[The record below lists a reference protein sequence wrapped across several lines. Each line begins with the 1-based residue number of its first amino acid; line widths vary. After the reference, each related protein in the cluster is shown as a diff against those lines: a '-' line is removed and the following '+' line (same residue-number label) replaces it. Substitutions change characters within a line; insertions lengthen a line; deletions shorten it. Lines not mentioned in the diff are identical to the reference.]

1 MVSKVSL
8 AVLAAGSG
16 LALVAG
22 LGGAGAIILGVLTI
36 LTAGFN
42 AASEV
47 IGPGEKA
54 EEHQKAAVRFGS
66 LGVAYNTLVR
76 TWNEDEAAAHRRF
89 GELEDQHRRT
99 EAECP
104 EPEQWKAAR

>member
-1 MVSKVSL
+1 MEPLDRSRESVSRRPGGWERVG
-8 AVLAAGSG
+8 VG
-16 LALVAG
+16 AG

-42 AASEV
+42 AAGEV
-47 IGPGEKA
+47 IGPGKKA

-76 TWNEDEAAAHRRF
+76 TWNEDGAAAHRRF
-89 GELEDQHRRT
+89 EELEDQHRKAET
-99 EAECP
+99 ESP
-104 EPEQWKAAR
+104 EPEQ